1 MVNQSSKIGTR
12 WVVHIDGQLFPVMIK
27 PVSDGYNIRYTR
39 GRIYVR
45 TNWTLGSLIFGGVVN
60 GRKVNVKVDNIPT
73 GYMLTHSGTSA
84 NVYVRSP
91 RISELESI
99 MPVKEKKEFL
109 NLVKA
114 PLTGQ
119 IIAVKVKEGDEV
131 KIGQDL
137 AILTAMKMENI
148 ITSRCEGKIAKV
160 SVVPGDQVSMG
171 QVIIE
176 FEED

>member
-1 MVNQSSKIGTR
+1 
-12 WVVHIDGQLFPVMIK
+12 
-27 PVSDGYNIRYTR
+27 
-39 GRIYVR
+39 
-45 TNWTLGSLIFGGVVN
+45 
-60 GRKVNVKVDNIPT
+60 
-73 GYMLTHSGTSA
+73 MLTHSGTSA